1 MEKKYGEFS
10 MEDVQKLT
18 QSPTGQQLIAML
30 NTRSAEMNSALVN
43 PARERETKL
52 LHVGFQQPPTLCK
65 CQRVLRFPST
75 HLLKI

>member
-30 NTRSAEMNSALVN
+30 NTRSAEMNSALDS
-43 PARERETKL
+43 AKRDDLESAKRALASFISE
-52 LHVGFQQPPTLCK
+52 
-65 CQRVLRFPST
+65 PST
-75 HLLKI
+75 QALLKKLQEERHG